1 MKKLMLDVDALVVAT
16 FEPVRAADLVSVA
29 AHEAATPLPCSA
41 VDACPSRLCTPR
53 C

>member
-1 MKKLMLDVDALVVAT
+1 MKKLTLNVDALVVST
-16 FEPVRAADLVSVA
+16 FEPVRTADLVSA
-29 AHEAATPLPCSA
+29 TAHEAATPLPCSA